1 MEIFHSIK
9 KQGEGVSGRC
19 TVISPA
25 GFYFLPL
32 ESAVAPKS
40 LRLAWRMA
48 MLGVSSLDD
57 ALPCGDSFLVGLKH

>member
-19 TVISPA
+19 TDISPA

-32 ESAVAPKS
+32 ESAVAPQG
-40 LRLAWRMA
+40 LRSACCTA
-48 MLGVSSLDD
+48 ILGVSSLDV
-57 ALPCGDSFLVGLKH
+57 ALQCSDSFLVGLKH

>member
-25 GFYFLPL
+25 RFYFLPF
-32 ESAVAPKS
+32 ESAVTLEGLCS
-40 LRLAWRMA
+40 AWHMA

-57 ALPCGDSFLVGLKH
+57 APRCGDSFLVGLKH

>member
-32 ESAVAPKS
+32 ESAVAPEG
-40 LRLAWRMA
+40 LRSACRMA
-48 MLGVSSLDD
+48 MVGVSSLDD
-57 ALPCGDSFLVGLKH
+57 PLRRSDSILSRS